1 MVKSETITRAIRC
14 IALIVSLWF
23 GIAGVLSQPAWGA
36 IAQPERIPLTV
47 DILQER
53 LRKPTQIEGSP
64 TIDLRR
70 FVIDLR
76 SENATFR
83 EQFYRLL
90 QTALRNPNSSLGLD
104 LSYSLIQGELQMS
117 ELGLR
122 ASLYGQLSPSL
133 FSETEQ
139 TQIERDRRRLSQ
151 LSQLSRSLLLQTQLT
166 PLQLTVLR
174 GPLTLVQ
181 TQFDGF
187 ANFTNTFFLGRVEAQ
202 GADFLQRT
210 DWSETRFSRLA
221 NFAGSRFRQESRF
234 RSAIFFD
241 RARFNQVQFL
251 GSTTF
256 QGSEFQAI
264 ANFSQV
270 VFQQTANL
278 IRVQWRGNADFAQ
291 TRWQGQAL
299 FNRAKFGQACFL
311 TEAIFEK
318 LVSFR
323 EAQFNQPI
331 NLRGAS
337 ILTQADWGDAGFA
350 QGVYLNV
357 AELQFNA
364 EQAQILGNPGQVGR
378 RLSVPTLQGN
388 EALLRSLVRNFRL
401 LEQISDVNWVEYTR
415 EKLRLRELRQQLVAV
430 NLNTATVKEL
440 QQTGFSPQQAEAIAQ
455 ARLQQPFQTL
465 SDLLRLENINL
476 ATYVRVRDRV
486 ITSPPRAALAWLGD
500 GLYWLGLGLLL
511 SLTRF
516 GTSSWLVFGVGLV
529 AIAYFAVL
537 FWLVDR
543 FRRLTPQPIIPTIEE
558 TTWMLGGSGVLAILG
573 LSAIFRTAEHPW
585 VTLACLALV
594 TVPIPAV
601 LLGVLY
607 WQGRYH
613 DLMTVSYFVEDG
625 SLRQLRLLIGRLPNI
640 PRYPLF
646 RERYAPILCD
656 RRWNWLNYLD
666 FSLNNLLKLGF
677 NDIRLRD
684 QHLPGLITA
693 LAWYQWGLGVLYIA
707 LLLWTF
713 SRTIPG
719 LNLLIYFK

>member
-1 MVKSETITRAIRC
+1 MCKGSG
-14 IALIVSLWF
+14 IARPIHLVSLCLSLWLM
-23 GIAGVLSQPAWGA
+23 IGVCFSQPAWGA
-36 IAQPERIPLTV
+36 IAQSERTPLTLEV
-47 DILQER
+47 LQER

-76 SENATFR
+76 PENTPFR

-90 QTALRNPNSSLGLD
+90 QGALRNTNAALGLD

-133 FSETEQ
+133 FSEPEQ
-139 TQIERDRRRLSQ
+139 AQIQRDRRRLSQ
-151 LSQLSRSLLLQTQLT
+151 LGQLSRSLLLQTQLT
-166 PLQLTVLR
+166 PLQLTILR

-181 TQFDGF
+181 TQFEGY
-187 ANFTNTFFLGRVEAQ
+187 ANFANTFFLSRVEAQ

-221 NFAGSRFRQESRF
+221 NFAGSRFHQDIRF

-241 RARFNQVQFL
+241 RARFSQVQFI

-256 QGSEFQAI
+256 QSSEFQTT
-264 ANFSQV
+264 ANFSQA
-270 VFQQTANL
+270 VFQQTANFT
-278 IRVQWRGNADFAQ
+278 RVQWRGSADFAQ

-311 TEAIFEK
+311 TEAVFEE

-337 ILTQADWGDAGFA
+337 IDTQADWGDAGFA
-350 QGVYLNV
+350 RGVYLNV
-357 AELQFNA
+357 AGLQFNA
-364 EQAQILGNPGQVGR
+364 EKSQILGDPGQVGR
-378 RLSVPTLQGN
+378 LLSVPTLRGN

-401 LEQISDVNWVEYTR
+401 LEQIADVNWVEYTR

-430 NLNTATVKEL
+430 NLNTATVSEL
-440 QQTGFSPQQAEAIAQ
+440 QQAGFLSQQAEAIAQ
-455 ARLQQPFQTL
+455 TRLQQPFRNL
-465 SDLLRLENINL
+465 SDLLQLESINL

-486 ITSPPRAALAWLGD
+486 VASPPRSTLGWLGD

-511 SLTRF
+511 SLTRY
-516 GTSSWLVFGVGLV
+516 GTSFWLVFGVGMV
-529 AIAYFAVL
+529 AIAYFAIL
-537 FWLVDR
+537 FWWVDR
-543 FRRLTPQPIIPTIEE
+543 FRRLTPKPIIPTVEE
-558 TTWMLGGSGVLAILG
+558 AVWMFSGSGLLAILG
-573 LSAIFRTAEHPW
+573 VSAIFRTAENPW
-585 VTLACLALV
+585 ITLACLGLV
-594 TVPIPAV
+594 TVPIPVV
-601 LLGVLY
+601 LLVLLY
-607 WQGRYH
+607 QRGRYH
-613 DLMTVSYFVEDG
+613 DLMNVSYFVEDG

-684 QHLPGLITA
+684 NHLPGLITT

-707 LLLWTF
+707 LLLWTL

>member
-1 MVKSETITRAIRC
+1 MIGFIGLC
-14 IALIVSLWF
+14 VSLWF
-23 GIAGVLSQPAWGA
+23 VVMAGFAQPVWGA
-36 IAQPERIPLTV
+36 IAQPERTPLTV
-47 DILQER
+47 EVLQER
-53 LRKPTQIEGSP
+53 LRKPTQIEGTP

-76 SENATFR
+76 PDHATFR

-90 QTALRNPNSSLGLD
+90 QGALRNSSSPLGLD
-104 LSYSLIQGELQMS
+104 LSYSLIQGELQMR
-117 ELGLR
+117 ELGLQ

-133 FSETEQ
+133 FTETEQ
-139 TQIERDRRRLSQ
+139 AQIQRDRRRLSQ

-187 ANFTNTFFLGRVEAQ
+187 ANFANTFFLGRVEAQ
-202 GADFLQRT
+202 GADFLQPA

-221 NFAGSRFRQESRF
+221 NFAGSRFRQDLRV

-241 RARFNQVQFL
+241 RVRFNQGQFL
-251 GSTTF
+251 GSTSF
-256 QGSEFQAI
+256 QGSEFQTT
-264 ANFSQV
+264 ANFSQA
-270 VFQQTANL
+270 VFQQTANF
-278 IRVQWRGNADFAQ
+278 IRTQWRGNADFAQ

-299 FNRAKFGQACFL
+299 FKRAKFAQSCFL
-311 TEAIFEK
+311 TEAVFEK

-337 ILTQADWGDAGFA
+337 IMTQADWGDAGFA
-350 QGVYLNV
+350 RGVYLNV
-357 AELQFNA
+357 AGLQFNA
-364 EQAQILGNPGQVGR
+364 EQSQILGDPGQVGQL
-378 RLSVPTLQGN
+378 LSVPTLQGN
-388 EALLRSLVRNFRL
+388 EALLRSLIRNFRL

-415 EKLRLRELRQQLVAV
+415 EKLRLRELRQQLVAI
-430 NLNTATVKEL
+430 NLNTAPIKDL
-440 QQTGFSPQQAEAIAQ
+440 QRVGFSSQQAEAIAQ
-455 ARLQQPFQTL
+455 VRLQQPFRTL
-465 SDLLRLENINL
+465 SDLLQVENISL

-486 ITSPPRAALAWLGD
+486 VASPTRSTLEWVGN

-511 SLTRF
+511 SLTRY
-516 GTSSWLVFGVGLV
+516 GTSFGLVFGVGLV
-529 AIAYFAVL
+529 AIAYFGLV

-543 FRRLTPQPIIPTIEE
+543 FRRLTPQPIVPTVAE
-558 TTWMLGGSGVLAILG
+558 TGWMLSGSGVLALLG
-573 LSAIFRTAEHPW
+573 LLAIFRAAAHPW
-585 VTLACLALV
+585 ITLACLGLV
-594 TVPIPAV
+594 TVPIPTL
-601 LLGVLY
+601 LLGLIY
-607 WQGRYH
+607 QRGGYH

-684 QHLPGLITA
+684 QQVPGLITA

-707 LLLWTF
+707 LLLWTL